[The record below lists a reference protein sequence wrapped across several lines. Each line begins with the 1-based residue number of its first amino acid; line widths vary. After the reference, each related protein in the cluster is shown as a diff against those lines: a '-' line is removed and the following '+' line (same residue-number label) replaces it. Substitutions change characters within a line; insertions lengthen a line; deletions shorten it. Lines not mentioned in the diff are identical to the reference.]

1 MTIIVQEAY
10 RTQHRMN
17 QKRKSSCNII
27 IKTLNAQKKERILNA
42 VRKEDQVTNK
52 GRPMR
57 ITLEFSAEI
66 LKAKLY

>member
-1 MTIIVQEAY
+1 MAIKVQEAY
-10 RTQHRMN
+10 RTPN
-17 QKRKSSCNII
+17 KWDQKRKSCCHII
-27 IKTLNAQKKERILNA
+27 IKMLNAQKKERILNA